1 MSNEATE
8 TRIPE
13 ITLGWRLRMSM
24 DHAGIKAEQMAA
36 EFEVH
41 RGTITRWTHDKGA
54 PPRRRDL
61 RDWAELCGVP
71 FEWLVGDLFQDP
83 TAEADLPKPRRPRSG
98 IRQDRPVVTDDY
110 LASPRARR
118 SQSVINHP
126 LNLVTI

>member
-8 TRIPE
+8 IRIPE

-61 RDWAELCGVP
+61 RDWAALCGVP

-83 TAEADLPKPRRPRSG
+83 TAEETPKPPRPRTPSTDVRSTKSSG
-98 IRQDRPVVTDDY
+98 RCT
-110 LASPRARR
+110 
-118 SQSVINHP
+118 QSVVASRS
-126 LNLVTI
+126 LSVDQYVLVPA

>member
-1 MSNEATE
+1 MSNET
-8 TRIPE
+8 TSPSIPE

-61 RDWAELCGVP
+61 RDWANLCGVP
-71 FEWLVGDLFQDP
+71 YEWLVGDLFEDP
-83 TAEADLPKPRRPRSG
+83 TANEGSVPLPRKPVTGRRTSRA
-98 IRQDRPVVTDDY
+98 TDEFST
-110 LASPRARR
+110 LIAA
-118 SQSVINHP
+118 
-126 LNLVTI
+126 